1 MCMRDVLQYVMY
13 IVWTIFMLCAYKY
26 IYMRGLH
33 IAVALGTL
41 SLTGLAGAGV
51 GVGWFLNAADCH
63 QDRISSRTKPS
74 APSLS

>member
-1 MCMRDVLQYVMY
+1 
-13 IVWTIFMLCAYKY
+13 
-26 IYMRGLH
+26 MRGLH

-51 GVGWFLNAADCH
+51 GVGWFLNAANLH
-63 QDRISSRTKPS
+63 QDQISSRTKPS

>member
-1 MCMRDVLQYVMY
+1 
-13 IVWTIFMLCAYKY
+13 
-26 IYMRGLH
+26 MRGLH

-41 SLTGLAGAGV
+41 SLTGLVGAGV
-51 GVGWFLNAADCH
+51 GVGWYANLH

>member
-1 MCMRDVLQYVMY
+1 
-13 IVWTIFMLCAYKY
+13 
-26 IYMRGLH
+26 MRGVY
-33 IAVALGTL
+33 VALSTL
-41 SLTGLAGAGV
+41 SLVGLVGAGV

>member
-1 MCMRDVLQYVMY
+1 
-13 IVWTIFMLCAYKY
+13 
-26 IYMRGLH
+26 MRG
-33 IAVALGTL
+33 VYVTLGTVA
-41 SLTGLAGAGV
+41 LTGLAGAGV